1 MRSVI
6 PTIAIAV
13 AIAALGV
20 ALAVYAEADDASGG
34 VLIGMLMVAGAFAL
48 GVRAARR
55 RT

>member
-20 ALAVYAEADDASGG
+20 ALAVYAEADDAPGG

-48 GVRAARR
+48 GFRAVRR